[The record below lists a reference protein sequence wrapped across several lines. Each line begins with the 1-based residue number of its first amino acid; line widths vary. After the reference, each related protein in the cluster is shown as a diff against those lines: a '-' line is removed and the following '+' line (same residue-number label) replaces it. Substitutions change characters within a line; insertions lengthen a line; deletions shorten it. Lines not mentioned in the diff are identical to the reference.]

1 MTTPLGSLTFD
12 DGDSVITFQ
21 RMFSVTPER
30 LWRAIA
36 TEDGLGAWL
45 ATGRFD
51 EREGGLV
58 RFEFNEDQTVTGEI
72 LVWNPY
78 SELTHTWN
86 INDEIPSTV
95 TYRITETSDGSQL
108 TLTHTR
114 LPAEMASGYT
124 PGWHAYL
131 DRLDQAING
140 SPVSPWDEL
149 FASAMPRYASS
160 T

>member
-1 MTTPLGSLTFD
+1 MTTPLGSLTYD
-12 DGDSVITFQ
+12 DADSVITFE
-21 RMFSVTPER
+21 RTFPVTPER

-36 TEDGLGAWL
+36 TQDGLGTWL

-51 EREGGLV
+51 GRQGGSV

-72 LVWNPY
+72 LVWDPY

-95 TYRITETSDGSQL
+95 TYRISETSDGSQL
-108 TLTHTR
+108 TLTHRR
-114 LPAEMASGYT
+114 LPAEMAGGYT

-140 SPVSPWDEL
+140 DPVESWDEL
-149 FASAMPRYASS
+149 FARAMPRYATS